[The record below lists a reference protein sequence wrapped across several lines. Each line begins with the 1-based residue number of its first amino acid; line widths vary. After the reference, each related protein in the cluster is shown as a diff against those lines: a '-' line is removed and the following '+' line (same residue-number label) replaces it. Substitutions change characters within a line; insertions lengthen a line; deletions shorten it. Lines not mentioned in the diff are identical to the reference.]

1 MTNYQIIFHDGKS
14 VDITEQQKDA
24 IYQLSGNPRMKGVD
38 INGEFIFFGSI
49 ARIMK
54 STNQPS
60 YPLLPTINETLGGF
74 NLERKKRALNNIIKG
89 FKKVFNGKEIPIKS
103 IAILSDM
110 QKRYDNCN

>member
-1 MTNYQIIFHDGKS
+1 MTYQIIFHDGKS

-54 STNQPS
+54 SANQPS
-60 YPLLPTINETLGGF
+60 YPLLPTINQTLGGF
-74 NLERKKRALNNIIKG
+74 SLERKKRALGSMIKG
-89 FKKVFNGKEIPIKS
+89 FKKVFEGREMPIKS
-103 IAILSDM
+103 RETLNKM
-110 QKRYDNCN
+110 QIRYDNCN